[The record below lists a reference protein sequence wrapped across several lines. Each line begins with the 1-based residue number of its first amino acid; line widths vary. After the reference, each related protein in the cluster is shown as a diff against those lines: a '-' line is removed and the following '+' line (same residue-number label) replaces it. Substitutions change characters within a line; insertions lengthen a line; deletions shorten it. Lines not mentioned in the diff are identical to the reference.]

1 MQKIYTGK
9 QLRALYRQAEVYDHL
24 SAEDHIERAARSFEQ
39 EFRRLYTQTGHTI
52 YVFAGAGRCGAY
64 ALRIASYLAQR
75 SYTVMAYLFYREGK
89 LSEECEAIRRS
100 IADGDLRLEEVYR
113 NFTPP
118 RIKEQDVIIDGLFG
132 TELTTPLFGGYVGL
146 VDFLN
151 ASKASIVSLELPS
164 GLFAEDNS
172 GNDLEHIIK
181 AKYTISFDCP
191 YLAFFFKENKPY
203 IGQWSYLPLGIS
215 PQAQDELDA
224 SYYLTEDASLTSAL
238 RIPPTL
244 GEEKILFLTTEYG
257 HTGRTLL
264 SAKAALYSGCH
275 EVCALV
281 PEEEQLALQL
291 ALPELVVL
299 PHTPRTELL
308 SKSNYYKALVISEGF
323 GRGEA
328 ACSLL
333 EGLLTSTNRPFLL
346 DSDALELIA
355 NKRSLLDII
364 PKGSILIP
372 THAEF
377 DRMTTKHRTDA
388 DRLSRAIELA
398 ERLDGYVILR
408 DIHTAICLS
417 GGTVFFD
424 TSGNRGLHSM
434 GCRNVLSGVIAG
446 LLGQGYDAIVACAL
460 GVHLCGLAAELYAG
474 RHSERSLTATQLIE
488 QLGSAYQ
495 QLEVR

>member
-1 MQKIYTGK
+1 M
-9 QLRALYRQAEVYDHL
+9 
-24 SAEDHIERAARSFEQ
+24 
-39 EFRRLYTQTGHTI
+39 
-52 YVFAGAGRCGAY
+52 
-64 ALRIASYLAQR
+64 
-75 SYTVMAYLFYREGK
+75 
-89 LSEECEAIRRS
+89 
-100 IADGDLRLEEVYR
+100 
-113 NFTPP
+113 
-118 RIKEQDVIIDGLFG
+118 
-132 TELTTPLFGGYVGL
+132 
-146 VDFLN
+146 
-151 ASKASIVSLELPS
+151 
-164 GLFAEDNS
+164 
-172 GNDLEHIIK
+172 
-181 AKYTISFDCP
+181 
-191 YLAFFFKENKPY
+191 
-203 IGQWSYLPLGIS
+203 
-215 PQAQDELDA
+215 
-224 SYYLTEDASLTSAL
+224 
-238 RIPPTL
+238 
-244 GEEKILFLTTEYG
+244 
-257 HTGRTLL
+257 
-264 SAKAALYSGCH
+264 
-275 EVCALV
+275 
-281 PEEEQLALQL
+281 
-291 ALPELVVL
+291 
-299 PHTPRTELL
+299 

-408 DIHTAICLS
+408 DIHTAICLP